1 MTSMSSQ
8 CSQSFIKAETI
19 RNCCLIFFASMCHSL
34 PTHPNLCKQLCA
46 CFQYVFFFPVRFK
59 QAAMHCQCVYIINMS
74 VRTILHLWGSV
85 EEHLQS
91 LVVGSRVDWSCSGQI
106 YQICQ
111 LVSAET
117 RLSHLFSAA
126 WSLHPQG
133 SQKHSPDLHVGESRK
148 ANIKSRSVQR
158 ALALPTAPTASAW
171 KWKINASPDMITRT
185 WYYLIWFI

>member
-1 MTSMSSQ
+1 MSMTSMSSQ

-46 CFQYVFFFPVRFK
+46 CFQYVVFFPVRFK

-91 LVVGSRVDWSCSGQI
+91 LVVGSRRVDWSCSGQI

-111 LVSAET
+111 L
-117 RLSHLFSAA
+117 A
-126 WSLHPQG
+126 WATCSMQLGRFIHEV
-133 SQKHSPDLHVGESRK
+133 H
-148 ANIKSRSVQR
+148 KSIAQICMSVKVARQ
-158 ALALPTAPTASAW
+158 
-171 KWKINASPDMITRT
+171 I
-185 WYYLIWFI
+185 